1 MPAMQVATPLQQAKC
16 EMLAFP
22 WMPDVL
28 AMTNLLAACADINVN
43 SEPGPNAYD
52 RGS

>member
-1 MPAMQVATPLQQAKC
+1 MQVATPLQQAKC

-28 AMTNLLAACADINVN
+28 AMSNLLAACADIDVCTK
-43 SEPGPNAYD
+43 PQRLG
-52 RGS
+52 

>member
-1 MPAMQVATPLQQAKC
+1 MQVATPLQQAKC

-43 SEPGPNAYD
+43 PEPGPNAYD